1 MAAITSNS
9 DLAVYGKVKT
19 IIGKLY
25 TCTAKEQI
33 DTLFEQAHIT
43 DPQEKITLLR
53 ECMEVESVYG
63 TPETITAEDEYDFEC
78 AVFVEGTWRMLN

>member
-33 DTLFEQAHIT
+33 ETLFE
-43 DPQEKITLLR
+43 QEKITLLR